1 MAISTDTHIRF
12 IWGCIVS
19 MLLGWTGGMIY
30 TANEYNN
37 LKMDTQAS
45 ISCIRYDTGVEL
57 ARINATLQQVVEG
70 IQEIKRD
77 IKGDRQ
83 K

>member
-1 MAISTDTHIRF
+1 
-12 IWGCIVS
+12 
-19 MLLGWTGGMIY
+19 MIY

-70 IQEIKRD
+70 IQELKRD
-77 IKGDRQ
+77 IRGD
-83 K
+83 KK